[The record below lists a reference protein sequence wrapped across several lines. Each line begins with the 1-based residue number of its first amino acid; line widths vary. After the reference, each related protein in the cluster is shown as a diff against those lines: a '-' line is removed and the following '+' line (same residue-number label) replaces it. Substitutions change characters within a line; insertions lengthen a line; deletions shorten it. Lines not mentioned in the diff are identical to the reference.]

1 MRYNVS
7 TPRMDYSLLMTHI
20 YTDGACL
27 GNPGPGGW
35 AAVILQGDSKRVVS
49 GSEPNTTNNRMEILA
64 VKNGLRELPARSNVT
79 VFTDSSYVVNTMSK
93 NWKRNKNND
102 LWELLDI
109 EVRIRKVIWEWVP
122 GHSGV
127 PFNEE
132 ADRIAS
138 KEAKMLAG
146 DGPNKDISEK
156 LTHVDVF
163 GKATMVDVGDKPIT
177 RRVAI
182 ARGTV
187 SMNPSTADMIKSNN
201 IEKGDVLSVARV
213 AGGMAAKNTSQL
225 IPLCHPL
232 PIDQITLDF
241 QIHENELCIEAKAK
255 TTAKTGIEME
265 AMTAVSIAAL
275 TVYDMCKA
283 VDRNIKIE
291 AVSLVEKTGGKSKN
305 LGRED

>member
-1 MRYNVS
+1 
-7 TPRMDYSLLMTHI
+7 MDYSLRMTHI

-35 AAVILQGDSKRVVS
+35 AAVILKGDSKRVVS

-64 VKNGLRELPARSNVT
+64 VKNGLQELPARSNVT

-93 NWKRNKNND
+93 NWRRKKNND

-109 EVRIRKVIWEWVP
+109 EVGIRNVIWEWVP

-132 ADRIAS
+132 ADRVAS
-138 KEAKMLAG
+138 EEAKMLTAAG
-146 DGPNKDISEK
+146 ANKNNSGQ
-156 LTHVDVF
+156 LTHVDES

-177 RRVAI
+177 RRVAM
-182 ARGTV
+182 ARGIV
-187 SMNPSTADMIKSNN
+187 SMHPLTADMIKSNN

-213 AGGMAAKNTSQL
+213 AGIMAAKNTSQL

-232 PIDQITLDF
+232 PIDQIILDF

-275 TVYDMCKA
+275 TVYDMCKS
-283 VDRNIKIE
+283 VDRSIKIE
-291 AVSLVEKTGGKSKN
+291 SVRLVEKTGGKSEN
-305 LGRED
+305 LVLED